1 MSEPDRKGMTLDCLV
16 CLSKTCLGWA
26 FSISKNWLPGRVS
39 LSPERKMS
47 KQRNIQKI
55 KNMINASSGKKNRH
69 NIPNVPEILTSWQ
82 HTFFFSAT
90 ESDFGK
96 EAD

>member
-1 MSEPDRKGMTLDCLV
+1 
-16 CLSKTCLGWA
+16 
-26 FSISKNWLPGRVS
+26 
-39 LSPERKMS
+39 
-47 KQRNIQKI
+47 
-55 KNMINASSGKKNRH
+55 MINASSGKKNRH